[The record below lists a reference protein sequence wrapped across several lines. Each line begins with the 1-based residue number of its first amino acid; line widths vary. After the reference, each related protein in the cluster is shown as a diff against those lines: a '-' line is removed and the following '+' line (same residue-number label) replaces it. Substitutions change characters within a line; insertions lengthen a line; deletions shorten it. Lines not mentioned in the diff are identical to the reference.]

1 MGDFVKI
8 KQIENLAKE
17 LAEIPKALD
26 AANAAYTEV
35 LQIREVIAGMTTS
48 NQARDVFEKL
58 EAKDS
63 TPITLTLTHPVSG
76 VDSVQVFVNGV
87 FINNIT
93 AQQGTTEVTFIVP
106 YIIELTDTIVV
117 CYNY

>member
-26 AANAAYTEV
+26 AANAAYTEI

-48 NQARDVFEKL
+48 N
-58 EAKDS
+58 
-63 TPITLTLTHPVSG
+63 
-76 VDSVQVFVNGV
+76 
-87 FINNIT
+87 
-93 AQQGTTEVTFIVP
+93 
-106 YIIELTDTIVV
+106 
-117 CYNY
+117 